1 MDQGLCVQIGVA
13 VDLEATGKLAVV
25 AANENLS
32 APMNRPVFKQ
42 KTRWKPNLQRCQ
54 AFKGEV
60 RGLPSSGRGA
70 GR

>member
-42 KTRWKPNLQRCQ
+42 KYPLETK
-54 AFKGEV
+54 
-60 RGLPSSGRGA
+60 SSAMPGI
-70 GR
+70 